1 MPGSTPLPAD
11 RVPGRFETA
20 LRNARGRLDPY
31 WWLVAPILVLT
42 IGLFLLPLGN
52 ILLLSVTDP
61 QPGLANYERLVTASG
76 PVKVLLTTL
85 RICAITTV
93 ISIVLGFC
101 VAYAMAH
108 VGDRHQRILL
118 VGVLVP
124 LWISVLVRAFSWLVL
139 LRDQGP
145 LNGWLMEA
153 GWIDQPLALVRNEL
167 GVIIGMVHYL
177 IPYAVLPIF
186 AVMRGI
192 DQRLLFA
199 SRSLGAGP
207 ATTFLKVYLPLT
219 LPGVFA
225 ATVIVFVFGLGFY
238 VTPAILGGGRVVML
252 AESVSVAILQ
262 TVRWGFGAAQSV
274 VLLVLTLVLIGIMGK
289 TVGLKKGF
297 G

>member
-1 MPGSTPLPAD
+1 MTKA
-11 RVPGRFETA
+11 RFETP

-31 WWLVAPILVLT
+31 WWLVAPLLAVT
-42 IGLFLLPLGN
+42 VGLFLLPLFN

-61 QPGLANYERLVTASG
+61 APGLGNYQRLATSAAPLRVFA
-76 PVKVLLTTL
+76 TTL
-85 RICAITTV
+85 KLCAITTLV
-93 ISIVLGFC
+93 SILLGYG

-108 VGDRHQRILL
+108 VEGLHQRLLL
-118 VGVLVP
+118 VAVLIP

-145 LNGWLMEA
+145 VNDWLIAA
-153 GWIDQPLALVRNEL
+153 GLTDAPLKLVRNEL
-167 GVIIGMVHYL
+167 GVVIGMVHYL

-199 SRSLGAGP
+199 SRSLGAG
-207 ATTFLKVYLPLT
+207 ATTTFFRVYLPLT

-262 TVRWGFGAAQSV
+262 TVRWGYGAAQSV

>member
-1 MPGSTPLPAD
+1 MPLPAD
-11 RVPGRFETA
+11 APNRPTGFGEA

-31 WWLVAPILVLT
+31 WWLVAPILVVV
-42 IGLFLLPLGN
+42 IGLYLLPLGN
-52 ILLLSVTDP
+52 VLLLSVTDP
-61 QPGLANYERLVTASG
+61 KPGLDNYERMVTASG
-76 PVKVLLTTL
+76 PLKVLLTTL

-93 ISIVLGFC
+93 ISILLGFC
-101 VAYAMAH
+101 VAFAMAH
-108 VGDRHQRILL
+108 VRETHQRILV

-145 LNGWLMEA
+145 VNDWLMQSGVIE
-153 GWIDQPLALVRNEL
+153 QPLALVRNEL
-167 GVIIGMVHYL
+167 GVVIGMVHYL

-199 SRSLGAGP
+199 SRSLGAGA

-274 VLLVLTLVLIGIMGK
+274 VLLVLTLVLIGIMAK

-297 G
+297 GS

>member
-1 MPGSTPLPAD
+1 MPLLADTPRPAGF
-11 RVPGRFETA
+11 REA
-20 LRNARGRLDPY
+20 LRDARGRLDPH
-31 WWLVAPILVLT
+31 WWLVAPILVIVVCLY
-42 IGLFLLPLGN
+42 LLPLGN
-52 ILLLSVTDP
+52 VLLLSVTDP
-61 QPGLANYERLVTASG
+61 KPGIDNYERLVTASG

-101 VAYAMAH
+101 VAFAMAH
-108 VGDRHQRILL
+108 VRETHQRIL
-118 VGVLVP
+118 VVAVLVP
-124 LWISVLVRAFSWLVL
+124 LWISVLIRAFSWLVL

-145 LNGWLMEA
+145 VNDWLMQSGVIE
-153 GWIDQPLALVRNEL
+153 QPLALVRNEL

-207 ATTFLKVYLPLT
+207 GTTFLKVYLPLT

-274 VLLVLTLVLIGIMGK
+274 VLLVLTLVLIGIMAK

>member
-1 MPGSTPLPAD
+1 MPAEPVAA
-11 RVPGRFETA
+11 RIETA

-31 WWLVAPILVLT
+31 WWLVAPLLIVT
-42 IGLFLLPLGN
+42 IGLYLLPLGN
-52 ILLLSVTDP
+52 ILVLSVTDP
-61 QPGLANYERLVTASG
+61 KPGLDNYERLVTAAG
-76 PVKVLLTTL
+76 PVKVLMTTL
-85 RICAITTV
+85 RICAVTTA

-101 VAYAMAH
+101 VAFAMAH
-108 VGDRHQRILL
+108 AGDRHQRILL

-145 LNGWLMEA
+145 VNDWLMR
-153 GWIDQPLALVRNEL
+153 GGLIDEPLALVRNEL
-167 GVIIGMVHYL
+167 GVVIGMVHYL

-225 ATVIVFVFGLGFY
+225 AMVIVFVFGLGFY